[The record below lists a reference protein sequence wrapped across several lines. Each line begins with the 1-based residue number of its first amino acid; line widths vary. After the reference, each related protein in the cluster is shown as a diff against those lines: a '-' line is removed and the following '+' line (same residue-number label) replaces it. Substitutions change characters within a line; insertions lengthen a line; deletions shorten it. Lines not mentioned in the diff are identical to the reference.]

1 MLAGFR
7 ANLSSVAHAYSAKAP
22 RDTPNTSSPGLNSV
36 TFLPTASTWPA
47 TSTPSRLSFGVR
59 SPGMR
64 RINGAPLIV
73 NKSSGFTRRRA
84 NLYQDLIVLGGRFF
98 HLRELQRIRRSVF
111 CAYNRFHKVLFKRA
125 QSGSIGQTL
134 WLSPD

>member
-1 MLAGFR
+1 MTNAE
-7 ANLSSVAHAYSAKAP
+7 SEVHAYWAKAP

-73 NKSSGFTRRRA
+73 KQVQWIYRRRA

-111 CAYNRFHKVLFKRA
+111 CAYNRFHNVSSSEPSREVQDRL
-125 QSGSIGQTL
+125 SG
-134 WLSPD
+134 